1 MYIIIFVLCLVVV
14 YSTSVILDK
23 TKNVELNRKKKGA
36 KGKGLWEIRAL
47 FFYKKLNLMI
57 IWKKWDD
64 YMALKIT
71 KTVNV
76 DNTAK
81 I

>member
-36 KGKGLWEIRAL
+36 KGKEL
-47 FFYKKLNLMI
+47 
-57 IWKKWDD
+57 
-64 YMALKIT
+64 
-71 KTVNV
+71 
-76 DNTAK
+76 
-81 I
+81 